1 MATTISYQTG
11 ATLADLEQ
19 IKRKQRDAWGAGD
32 FAVVARHTVFPGELL
47 CETADIRAGEH
58 VLDVATGSGNA
69 ALSAARRGAMAAGVD
84 YVPELLEWGRKRAAA
99 EQVSVDF
106 READCEALPLPDASF
121 DVVMSMFGAMFAPNH
136 HRAADELVRV
146 CRQNGRIALANWTPD
161 GFWGRVFA
169 LQSKYIP
176 PAPGWTAPTAW
187 GTEDHLRS
195 LFGDR
200 VELDRSRLRSADF
213 NYASADDWLD
223 FFATYF
229 GPILKA
235 FERLGKYQRDAF
247 AAELKQLTEQFNCA
261 NDGGLV
267 VRAEYLEVVMTKR

>member
-1 MATTISYQTG
+1 M
-11 ATLADLEQ
+11 
-19 IKRKQRDAWGAGD
+19 
-32 FAVVARHTVFPGELL
+32 ARHTVFPGELL
-47 CETADIRAGEH
+47 CEAAEVGAGQR

-69 ALSAARRGAMAAGVD
+69 ALSAVRRGALAAGVD

-99 EQVSVDF
+99 EQVLVDF
-106 READCEALPLPDASF
+106 QEADCEALPLPDASF
-121 DVVMSMFGAMFAPNH
+121 DIVLSMFGAMFAPNH
-136 HRAADELVRV
+136 QRAADELVRV

-176 PAPGWTAPTAW
+176 PVAGLTPPTAW
-187 GTEDHLRS
+187 GTEDHLHG

-200 VELDRSRLRSADF
+200 VRVDRCQSRNADF
-213 NYASADDWLD
+213 NYVSADDWLD

-235 FERLGKYQRDAF
+235 FERLDEPLRNAF
-247 AAELKQLTEQFNCA
+247 AAELKKLTEQFNCA
-261 NDGGLV
+261 TDGGLV
-267 VRAEYLEVVMTKR
+267 VRAEYVEVVMTKR